1 MTIFVIKLITYM
13 KKVILL
19 TLAVAVLAACQSP
32 QQKAEKRASDILK
45 QLTLE
50 EKASLMVYNSPAVE
64 RLGIRSY
71 NWWNEA
77 LHGVARNGAAT
88 VFPSYLLDTQ
98 YKHLP

>member
-1 MTIFVIKLITYM
+1 M

-32 QQKAEKRASDILK
+32 QQKAEKRAQTILK

-88 VFPSYLLDTQ
+88 VFPRSPHKAQNGGRKRLVSGTYVLDT
-98 YKHLP
+98 